1 MFLFCLS
8 PIIRII
14 SLTLPL
20 NLLVHWLTLVLDILF
35 PSYHRITSHH
45 IPLISQLAWSI
56 PSGAYNCLVRTSI
69 KPHIIHYNFRLV
81 WSGMIYSVRFICI
94 YIYLLA
100 NISPNII
107 WLQLYVYIYI
117 YTYSNYSN
125 VCYFYTCIVNKI
137 KIPSYPMKYIHFCT
151 STCLSFSTKI
161 NLFQIIQN

>member
-94 YIYLLA
+94 YIY
-100 NISPNII
+100 ISPRKHIPKHHMVATLCI
-107 WLQLYVYIYI
+107 YIYI
-117 YTYSNYSN
+117 
-125 VCYFYTCIVNKI
+125 FQ
-137 KIPSYPMKYIHFCT
+137 
-151 STCLSFSTKI
+151 
-161 NLFQIIQN
+161 LFQCMLFLHMYCKQNKNTFISHEIHSFLYINMFVV

>member
-69 KPHIIHYNFRLV
+69 KLHIIHYNFRLV

-94 YIYLLA
+94 YIYPRKHIPKHHMVATLC
-100 NISPNII
+100 I
-107 WLQLYVYIYI
+107 YIYI
-117 YTYSNYSN
+117 H
-125 VCYFYTCIVNKI
+125 
-137 KIPSYPMKYIHFCT
+137 IPIIPMYVI
-151 STCLSFSTKI
+151 STHVL
-161 NLFQIIQN
+161 